1 MQTDNFSEKRAKIW
15 FSPNILQI
23 AIQKNTWKTANTV
36 HSRTNAL
43 FDYKLTGIQNCQNE
57 SHRPP
62 SDNLRNFGR
71 IKCLSKRQKLQFLFS
86 YAVTLDKFHSCAVGH
101 MNVCFSNLWTY
112 QGWCILWMYPRVTID
127 FHMVSHRLVAEN
139 SLCQINWFR

>member
-23 AIQKNTWKTANTV
+23 AIKKNTWKTANTV

-86 YAVTLDKFHSCAVGH
+86 YAVTLDKFHSCPVGQYERLFFES
-101 MNVCFSNLWTY
+101 VNL
-112 QGWCILWMYPRVTID
+112 
-127 FHMVSHRLVAEN
+127 SRLVY
-139 SLCQINWFR
+139 SLNVSPRDHRFPHGVTSFGCRKQFVPNKLS